1 MYAAQ
6 VISNKYCKS
15 YNVSVIDRLTA
26 YYVKADRFTWLAKY
40 PQRMCGAV
48 LLRAVRAD
56 SIIWSCLSFLGEWE
70 PWHEAIERM
79 GFARWCKKCCNTVC
93 LNTLF
98 TDCLHLPEK
107 CCRSHEY
114 WWAVHLNSYP
124 CYLFGY
130 EILWPEV
137 WTRKLFIG
145 TAAYIFEKVR
155 ATPSSQASLSHSLS
169 KWWA

>member
-1 MYAAQ
+1 MPF
-6 VISNKYCKS
+6 N
-15 YNVSVIDRLTA
+15 DGLTA
-26 YYVKADRFTWLAKY
+26 YHEKTDKFTWLAKY
-40 PQRMCGAV
+40 PRRMFCSG
-48 LLRAVRAD
+48 LFGQIQLFGAVRA
-56 SIIWSCLSFLGEWE
+56 FWE
-70 PWHEAIERM
+70 NESHDTRLERM

-107 CCRSHEY
+107 CCGSHEY
-114 WWAVHLNSYP
+114 WWAVHLNSYL

-169 KWWA
+169 KWWAKERTR